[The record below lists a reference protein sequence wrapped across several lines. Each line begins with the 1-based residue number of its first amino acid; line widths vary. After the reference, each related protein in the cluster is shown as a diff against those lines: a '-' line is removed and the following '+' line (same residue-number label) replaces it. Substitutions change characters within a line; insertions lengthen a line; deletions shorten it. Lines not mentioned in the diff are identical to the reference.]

1 MTTYSV
7 TSKKTS
13 HKVENTEIQ
22 NTATEAQE
30 TPKVTLLGA
39 ISYTDRN
46 DYEAFLNNLSAEHA
60 VVSLI
65 AAANFAQAKGAFNIE
80 EAELIAKAIRKLTVP
95 KEATAGAEPTEETAA
110 PAEKPAKKT
119 ATKRTPK
126 K

>member
-1 MTTYSV
+1 M
-7 TSKKTS
+7 
-13 HKVENTEIQ
+13 ENTETQ
-22 NTATEAQE
+22 NPAAEAQE
-30 TPKVTLLGA
+30 IPKVTLLGA

-95 KEATAGAEPTEETAA
+95 KEAPAEAAAQTEETAA

-119 ATKRTPK
+119 ATKRSPK